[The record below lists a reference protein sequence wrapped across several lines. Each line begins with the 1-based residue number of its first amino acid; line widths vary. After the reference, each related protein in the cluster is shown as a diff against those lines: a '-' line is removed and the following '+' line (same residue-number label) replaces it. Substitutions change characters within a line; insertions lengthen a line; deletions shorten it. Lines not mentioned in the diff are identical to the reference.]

1 MPAVAIPISV
11 TFTDAERDVILPVVD
26 KFNDAD
32 TKGRLRIAQ
41 QVAGKIKKWNRHLSK
56 PEWEARKKVRISMSH
71 VTSAYN

>member
-1 MPAVAIPISV
+1 MPAVAIPM
-11 TFTDAERDVILPVVD
+11 TFTDAEHDVILPVID

-32 TKGRLRIAQ
+32 TKGWLHIAQ

-56 PEWEARKKVRISMSH
+56 PEWEARKKVCISMSH